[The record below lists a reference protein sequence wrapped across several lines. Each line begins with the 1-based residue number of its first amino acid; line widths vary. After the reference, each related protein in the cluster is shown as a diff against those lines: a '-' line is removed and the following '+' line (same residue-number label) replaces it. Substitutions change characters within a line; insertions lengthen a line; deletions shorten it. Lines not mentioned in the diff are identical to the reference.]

1 MQSDTT
7 KRLTVAD
14 IVKFVVF
21 VAIGFFFVYWF
32 LLKLPADQKS
42 AIWQSFRGANYL
54 WVAVVMAACLLSHFV
69 RALRWRLLYEP
80 LGRQPSLFSTF
91 GAVLVAYLANLA
103 FPRLGEVLRC
113 AVLRTSDGIAVDK
126 SLGTVVTERLTD
138 VLLNALIIL
147 MGMLFVVSDIRE
159 WASNGLAEKSASLPA
174 LAIAAAVALALL
186 VAMALLYRRYRDT
199 LLRYKLFAKV
209 DKLIMG
215 VLDGV
220 KSIMHLGRRSL
231 VLYMVYSLTI
241 YLLYIVAGY
250 IIFRAFPETAHLGVS
265 AAFLLYFMGSVGM
278 MFSQGG
284 LGLYPVLVQM
294 ALAVYAVP
302 MVQGLATGWL
312 LWGAQ
317 QAVVLAFG
325 LLFMFYFAIA
335 KNLKKDKSGIDNEAE
350 REEKPENPR

>member
-1 MQSDTT
+1 MQTDNS
-7 KRLTVAD
+7 KRLSVAD

-32 LLKLPADQKS
+32 LLKLPADQKA
-42 AIWQSFRGANYL
+42 AIWQSFKGADYL
-54 WVAVVMAACLLSHFV
+54 WVAVAMAACLLSHFV
-69 RALRWRLLYEP
+69 RALRWRLLYKP
-80 LGRQPSLFSTF
+80 LGQQPALFSTF

-113 AVLRTSDGIAVDK
+113 AALRTSDNIAVDK

-138 VLLNALIIL
+138 VLLNALIIVIGL
-147 MGMLFVVSDIRE
+147 LFVVSDIRE
-159 WASNGLAEKSASLPA
+159 WAAGGLAEKSVSLQA
-174 LAIAAAVALALL
+174 LAIAAVSGLALL
-186 VAMALLYRRYRDT
+186 AAVVLLYRRYREK
-199 LLRYKLFAKV
+199 LLRNKLFAKI
-209 DKLIMG
+209 DKLVMG

-220 KSIMHLGRRSL
+220 KSILYLDRRSL
-231 VLYMVYSLTI
+231 TLYIVYSLVI
-241 YLLYIVAGY
+241 YMLYIVAGL
-250 IIFRAFPETAHLGVS
+250 IIFKSVPETAHLGVS

-284 LGLYPVLVQM
+284 IGLYPVLVQM

-302 MVQGLATGWL
+302 KVQGLATGWL

-325 LLFMFYFAIA
+325 LLFMFYFALA
-335 KNLKKDKSGIDNEAE
+335 KRKVVKDGN
-350 REEKPENPR
+350 